1 MSPYHVKSKV
11 GAEKQIDQADQYN
24 EDDEEN
30 IGVAEIDDIIQT
42 EVDVDGND
50 EDGEADGHQLGHE
63 AVGEL
68 AHDLLVAGEGD
79 GGDDGEGKHE
89 RHQAVQQIVHPTQIL
104 DVLVE
109 SDHKCGQN
117 SDCPKLQGGD

>member
-24 EDDEEN
+24 KDDEEN
-30 IGVAEIDDIIQT
+30 IWDAEIGDIIQT
-42 EVDVDGND
+42 EVDVDSDD

-68 AHDLLVAGEGD
+68 AHDLLVAGEGH
-79 GGDDGEGKHE
+79 GGDDGKGKHE

-109 SDHKCGQN
+109 SDHECGQN
-117 SDCPKLQGGD
+117 RDCPK